1 MEGPG
6 FAAIAGMDDLKRQM
20 REEVIEP
27 LHNPEEYHRY
37 GVTIPNGMLLY
48 GPQGAVKLFLQNTL
62 LKKLDLISCK

>member
-1 MEGPG
+1 MEE
-6 FAAIAGMDDLKRQM
+6 LKQQM

-48 GPQGAVKLFLQNTL
+48 GPPGCGKTFLRNILQKRSDSTL
-62 LKKLDLISCK
+62 CASRQLL

>member
-1 MEGPG
+1 MEE
-6 FAAIAGMDDLKRQM
+6 LKQQM

-48 GPQGAVKLFLQNTL
+48 GPPGCGKTFLQNTL
-62 LKKLDLISCK
+62 QKRSDSTLCASRQLL

>member
-1 MEGPG
+1 MEE
-6 FAAIAGMDDLKRQM
+6 LKQKM

-48 GPQGAVKLFLQNTL
+48 GPPGCGKTFLLNTL
-62 LKKLDLISCK
+62 LKRLGSTLYALRQQR